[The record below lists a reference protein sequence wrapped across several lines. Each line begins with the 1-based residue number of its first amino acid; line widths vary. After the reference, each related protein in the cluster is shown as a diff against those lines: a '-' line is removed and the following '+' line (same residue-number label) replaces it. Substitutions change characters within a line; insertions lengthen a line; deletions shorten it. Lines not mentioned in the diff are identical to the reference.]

1 MRVEKKMAI
10 IVASMLLIT
19 GLVMA
24 AASFR
29 AAAGDIKESVIHNQ
43 YEAVT
48 KDITENFENIDIE
61 LGDQNLEI
69 KKSDNN
75 KSYLICGENDNV
87 KFNVSVSG
95 KTLKIE
101 EKFDSRV
108 MNLEGLF
115 SINDFTSQLYLPEDE
130 YQNLKV
136 HIGSG
141 DIKMEDAF
149 TFRDVNV
156 AMGSGDG
163 YIFKVK
169 ADEIN
174 AKLGSGQFWLAE
186 SRCKSA
192 NITVGSGDISVEN
205 FECSRDFF
213 AKSSSG
219 KLFLTDVIASASME
233 ASTGSGDIFLKR
245 CDSLGMNFRT
255 GSGDITGSVKTAKSF
270 DAKAGSGDV
279 NVPGDG
285 NGGNCVIRTGSGD
298 IDIVVE
304 N

>member
-1 MRVEKKMAI
+1 MRIEKKIAI
-10 IVASMLLIT
+10 IVASLMLVV

-29 AAAGDIKESVIHNQ
+29 AAAGDIKESVSQNQ

-48 KDITENFENIDIE
+48 KDIAEDFENIEIE
-61 LGDQNLEI
+61 IGDQNLEI

-75 KSYLICGENDNV
+75 KTYLVCGENDNV
-87 KFNVSVSG
+87 RFNVSVSG
-95 KTLKIE
+95 KTLMIE
-101 EKFDSRV
+101 EKTDKRI
-108 MNLEGLF
+108 MNLDDLF
-115 SINDFTSQLYLPEDE
+115 SINDFTSELYLTEDE

-149 TFRDVNV
+149 TFRDVHV

-169 ADEIN
+169 AEEIN

-205 FECSRDFF
+205 LECSRDFF

-245 CDSLGMNFRT
+245 CDSLGMNFKT

-270 DAKAGSGDV
+270 DAKAGSGNV

>member
-1 MRVEKKMAI
+1 MRIEKKIAI
-10 IVASMLLIT
+10 IVASLMLVV

-29 AAAGDIKESVIHNQ
+29 AAAGDIKESVVRNQ

-48 KDITENFENIDIE
+48 KDITEDFENIDISI
-61 LGDQNLEI
+61 GDQNLQI
-69 KKSDNN
+69 SKSDNN
-75 KSYLICGENDNV
+75 KAYLICGENDKV
-87 KFNVSVSG
+87 RFNVSVSG

-101 EKFDSRV
+101 ERSDNRV
-108 MNLEGLF
+108 MNFDGLF
-115 SINDFTSQLYLPEDE
+115 AIDDFTSELYLPEDE

-141 DIKMEDAF
+141 DVKMEDAF
-149 TFRDVNV
+149 AFRDVNV
-156 AMGSGDG
+156 TRGSGNG
-163 YIFKVK
+163 YISRVK
-169 ADEIN
+169 AEEIN
-174 AKLGSGQFWLAE
+174 AKLGSGQLWLSE

-192 NITVGSGDISVEN
+192 EINVGSGDISVEN
-205 FECSRDFF
+205 LECSRDFF

-219 KLFLTDVIASASME
+219 KLFLTDVLASASLE
-233 ASTGSGDIFLKR
+233 AATGSGDIFLKR
-245 CDSLGMNFRT
+245 CDSLGMNFKT
-255 GSGDITGSVKTAKSF
+255 GSGDVTGSVKTAKSF

-279 NVPGDG
+279 KVPSDG

>member
-1 MRVEKKMAI
+1 MRIEKKIAI
-10 IVASMLLIT
+10 IVASLMLVV

-29 AAAGDIKESVIHNQ
+29 AAAGDIKKSVSQNQ

-48 KDITENFENIDIE
+48 KDITEDFENIEIE
-61 LGDQNLEI
+61 VGDQNLEI

-75 KSYLICGENDNV
+75 KSYLICSENDNV
-87 KFNVSVSG
+87 RFTVSVSG

-101 EKFDSRV
+101 EKFDKRV

-141 DIKMEDAF
+141 DIKMEDSF
-149 TFRDVNV
+149 VFRDVNV
-156 AMGSGDG
+156 SLGSGDG
-163 YIFKVK
+163 YISKIK
-169 ADEIN
+169 AEEID
-174 AKLGSGQFWLAE
+174 AKFGSGQLWLAE
-186 SRCKSA
+186 TRCKSA
-192 NITVGSGDISVEN
+192 EINVGSGDVSVEN
-205 FECSRDFF
+205 LECERDFF
-213 AKSSSG
+213 AKTSSG

-233 ASTGSGDIFLKR
+233 ATTGSGDIFLKR
-245 CDSLGMNFRT
+245 CDSLGMNFKT
-255 GSGDITGSVKTAKSF
+255 GSGDVTGSVKTAKSF

>member
-1 MRVEKKMAI
+1 MRIEKKIAI
-10 IVASMLLIT
+10 IVASLMLVV

-29 AAAGDIKESVIHNQ
+29 AAAGDIKESVVQNR
-43 YEAVT
+43 YEATT
-48 KDITENFENIDIE
+48 KDITDDFENIEIE
-61 LGDQNLEI
+61 IGDQNLEI

-87 KFNVSVSG
+87 RFNVSVSG

-101 EKFDSRV
+101 EKFDKRV
-108 MNLEGLF
+108 MNLDGLF

-149 TFRDVNV
+149 IFRDFNV

-169 ADEIN
+169 AEEIN
-174 AKLGSGQFWLAE
+174 AKLGSGQLWLSE

-192 NITVGSGDISVEN
+192 EINVGS
-205 FECSRDFF
+205 
-213 AKSSSG
+213 
-219 KLFLTDVIASASME
+219 KLKYEMFQYEVIE
-233 ASTGSGDIFLKR
+233 
-245 CDSLGMNFRT
+245 
-255 GSGDITGSVKTAKSF
+255 
-270 DAKAGSGDV
+270 
-279 NVPGDG
+279 
-285 NGGNCVIRTGSGD
+285 
-298 IDIVVE
+298 
-304 N
+304 